1 MESAGVARTAAQ
13 SRAAG
18 FSLVELVVVVGIIA
32 IMSAV
37 AVPQIGRYFRNYN
50 IRGAA
55 DQVAAEVQATR
66 LQAVKK
72 NVNFGAVFVVLS
84 DTTYQY
90 FLEDVPL
97 SGVRQPYATS
107 QQGPIRTL
115 PTGVQFFAA
124 PVPAPPVTGE
134 GLRFNRLGAMCDPDA
149 GDALRCPDLAGS
161 AITPAP
167 AADYLAFDTTSAD
180 PALQGAVI
188 NLTQPSTGLTRT
200 LVVTFGGRVRVLNR

>member
-1 MESAGVARTAAQ
+1 MESARVARTAAQ

-18 FSLVELVVVVGIIA
+18 FSLIELIVVIAIIA
-32 IMSAV
+32 TLASIAIP
-37 AVPQIGRYFRNYN
+37 AIGRYIRNYT

-55 DQVAAEVQATR
+55 DQVAAEIQATR

-84 DTTYQY
+84 DSTYQY

-97 SGVRQPYATS
+97 SGIRQPYATS

-124 PVPAPPVTGE
+124 PVPAPPVSGE

-149 GDALRCPDLAGS
+149 GDALRCPDLSGS
-161 AITPAP
+161 TITPAP
-167 AADYLAFDTTSAD
+167 AANYLAFDATNAD
-180 PALQGAVI
+180 PSLQGALI
-188 NLTQPSTGLTRT
+188 NLTQPTTGLTRT

>member
-1 MESAGVARTAAQ
+1 MIVVA
-13 SRAAG
+13 
-18 FSLVELVVVVGIIA
+18 IILILASISIPA
-32 IMSAV
+32 IGGY
-37 AVPQIGRYFRNYN
+37 IRNYT

-55 DQVAAEVQATR
+55 DQVAAEVQAAR

-84 DTTYQY
+84 DSTYQY

-97 SGVRQPYATS
+97 SGIPQPYATS

-124 PVPAPPVTGE
+124 PAPAPPVSGE
-134 GLRFNRLGAMCDPDA
+134 GFRFNRLGAMCDPDA
-149 GDALRCPDLAGS
+149 GDSLRCRDLTAS

-167 AADYLAFDTTSAD
+167 VANYVGFETSGD

-188 NLTQPSTGLTRT
+188 SLTQPTTGLTRT